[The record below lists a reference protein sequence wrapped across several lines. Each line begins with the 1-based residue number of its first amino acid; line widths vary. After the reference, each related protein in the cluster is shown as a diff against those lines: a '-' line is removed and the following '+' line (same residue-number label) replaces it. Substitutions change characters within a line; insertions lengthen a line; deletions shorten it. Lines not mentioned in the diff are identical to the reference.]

1 MKIGI
6 TADVNLT
13 ETPIINLKLAHFAPK
28 PLVDVLVKNGVV
40 PVILPIL
47 PGKLAKASLAGLDG
61 LIIPGGHDIAAEFLH
76 ENPSLE
82 LGPTYSPRDAFEFP
96 VVKAAAEQHL
106 PLLGI
111 CRGAQVI
118 NAALGGTIYQD
129 LPSEYEGDGLLQH
142 SQRTKGDLPTHEV
155 KIDPTSQLGKDLGPT
170 AFVNSR
176 HHQAVK
182 EVAPLLKAVAQAPDG
197 VIEAIENDDA
207 SVQAVQWHPE
217 NLWQSSPQQE
227 RLFTAFI
234 DRIKG
239 GLLNG

>member
-28 PLVDVLVKNGVV
+28 PLVDVLVKNDVI
-40 PVILPIL
+40 PIILPIL
-47 PGKLAKASLAGLDG
+47 PGKLAKASLDGLDG
-61 LIIPGGHDIAAEFLH
+61 LIIPGGHDIAAEFLN
-76 ENPSLE
+76 ENPSPE

-96 VVKAAAEQHL
+96 IVKSAVEQHM

-118 NAALGGTIYQD
+118 NVALGGTIYQD
-129 LPSEYEGDGLLQH
+129 LPSEYEKDSLLQH
-142 SQRTKGDLPTHEV
+142 SQRTKGDLPTHTV

-176 HHQAVK
+176 HHQAIK
-182 EVAPLLKAVAQAPDG
+182 DVAPNLKVIAQAPDG
-197 VIEAIENDDA
+197 VIEAVENKDA
-207 SVQAVQWHPE
+207 SIQAVQWHPE
-217 NLWQSSPQQE
+217 NLWQNDPQQE
-227 RLFTAFI
+227 RIFTAFI
-234 DRIKG
+234 ARAKG
-239 GLLNG
+239 GF